1 MGIQVIVPGAKPENA
16 AQATREMG
24 LPLRLVD
31 NLPAFPDE
39 AVPEAFE
46 EIRVAA
52 ETGMISIRSG
62 AEGLILVVWGNA
74 DLSLRERTGSLAARL
89 AELSDG
95 AIIAA
100 GRRWDVGAWLAA
112 GFPLQEV

>member
-52 ETGMISIRSG
+52 QTGMISIRSG

-74 DLSLRERTGSLAARL
+74 DLSLRERTGNLAARL

-100 GRRWDVGAWLAA
+100 GRRWDVVAWLAA